1 MSKYQKLL
9 EKYYDLQDATT
20 KEELIKKY
28 GTDKKCPKCNAIL
41 LKSDLKEYKYLCIE
55 CDENFYDIEV

>member
-9 EKYYDLQDATT
+9 EKYYDLQNTVT
-20 KEELIKKY
+20 KKELIKKY
-28 GTDKKCPKCNAIL
+28 GTNKKCPECNANL

-55 CDENFYDIEV
+55 CDENFYNIEV